1 MPSSILDR
9 LNPEQRE
16 AASHVSGPLLII
28 AGAGSGKTRT
38 LTHRIAYLL
47 AECGVRPS
55 QILAVTFTNKA
66 AAEMKE
72 RIADLVGDA
81 ARSMWVGTFHSI
93 CVRLLRQYGEA
104 IGYTKNFV
112 IFDED
117 DRQSVIKQ
125 ALAELDLDPQR
136 FPPRNLTARISDW
149 KNDLLLPDDA
159 AAKIGER
166 PMPPDK
172 VALDV
177 YRLYQERLRRQNA
190 LDFDDLIMAT
200 VHLLRH
206 SREVREGLQ
215 ARFEHVMVDEYQD
228 INQAQYE
235 LIQSLTGPHRNVCV
249 VGDDDQ
255 SIYGW
260 RGARVEIILQFDD
273 DYPDAKIV
281 KLERNYRSTQA
292 VLDVANALIAN
303 NRGRRP
309 KKLKAQ
315 GGPGDRVKLHVAG
328 NEHDEAWYIAD
339 QIQHQRKA
347 HGRRYGDHVVLYRT
361 NAMSRV
367 FEQVFHTKQIPY
379 RILGGTRFFDRKEVR
394 DAIAYLRVMLNPI
407 DDVSLARIINVP
419 TRGIG
424 QKTIDTLRDHA
435 GMQRISLWEAVLAAS
450 DREADILATGPRAKV
465 AEFAKLM
472 TGLMALPGEMLPAQ
486 LVEAVIDGTGYRAA
500 LEEERTVEASG
511 RLENLQELV
520 SLASEPDIAASEE
533 PLATF
538 LEKVALQSDT
548 DALDADADA
557 VVLMTLHSAKGL
569 EYPVVFFAGLEEGLL
584 PHQRSIETAEGVEEE
599 RRLCYVGMTRAE
611 HHLFLTRTFR
621 RTVYGQTLMSKPSR
635 FLAEI
640 PSHLLDSDRA
650 PGPEAAT
657 WGADSSEAG
666 DRELDN
672 MTSILSRKRRL
683 ERAQSGASTS
693 SSRAVPVKPRTIPIA
708 PQAPFSAGDKVKH
721 SVFGEGIVLNCS
733 GSEVQVAFVDQGVKR
748 LALEYAKLEK
758 V

>member
-1 MPSSILDR
+1 MPSILDR

-47 AECGVRPS
+47 GECEVKPY

-72 RIADLVGDA
+72 RVADLVGEA
-81 ARSMWVGTFHSI
+81 ARKMWIGTFHSI

-104 IGYTKNFV
+104 IGYAKNFV
-112 IFDED
+112 IFDAD
-117 DRQSVIKQ
+117 DTQSLVKQ
-125 ALAELDLDPQR
+125 ALNELDLDPQR
-136 FPPRNLTARISDW
+136 FPPRNLAARISDW
-149 KNDLLLPDDA
+149 KNDLRTPDEAEA
-159 AAKIGER
+159 ALGAR

-190 LDFDDLIMAT
+190 LDFDDLIGAT
-200 VHLLRH
+200 VRLLKT
-206 SREVREGLQ
+206 SKDTREGLQ
-215 ARFEHVMVDEYQD
+215 QRFQHVMVDEYQD

-235 LIQSLTGPHRNVCV
+235 LVQLLTGEHQNVCV

-260 RGARVEIILQFDD
+260 RGARIEIILQFDD
-273 DYPDAKIV
+273 AYPDAKIV

-292 VLDVANALIAN
+292 VLDVANAVIAHN
-303 NRGRRP
+303 TGRRP

-315 GGPGDRVKLHVAG
+315 QGGGDRVKLHIAG

-339 QIQHQRKA
+339 QIHHQVKA

-394 DAIAYLRVMLNPI
+394 DTVAYLRVMLN
-407 DDVSLARIINVP
+407 DADEVSLARIINTP

-424 QKTIDTLRDHA
+424 AKTIDTLRDYA
-435 GMQRISLWEAVLAAS
+435 GTERISLWAAAQAAAAKDSDVLS
-450 DREADILATGPRAKV
+450 TGPRSKMASFV
-465 AEFAKLM
+465 SLM
-472 TGLMALPGEMLPAQ
+472 TGLMALPETMATPSQ
-486 LVEAVIDGTGYRAA
+486 IEAVLDSTGYREA
-500 LEEERTVEASG
+500 LEAERTVEASG

-520 SLASEPDIAASEE
+520 SLASEPGSED
-533 PLATF
+533 LAGF

-548 DALDADADA
+548 DALDPDADA

-569 EYPVVFFAGLEEGLL
+569 EFPIVFFAGLEEGLL
-584 PHQRSIETAEGVEEE
+584 PHQRSIDSAEGIEEE
-599 RRLCYVGMTRAE
+599 RRLVYVGMTRAE
-611 HHLFLTRTFR
+611 TQLYLTRTFR

-635 FLAEI
+635 FLSEI
-640 PSHLLDSDRA
+640 PADMLDADQA
-650 PGPEAAT
+650 PGVEATT
-657 WGADSSEAG
+657 WGADATPAG
-666 DRELDN
+666 DDLQRDS
-672 MTSILSRKRRL
+672 MTTILSRKRRM
-683 ERAQSGASTS
+683 ERSQQANRTTT
-693 SSRAVPVKPRTIPIA
+693 SSRAIPATPRPIPA
-708 PQAPFSAGDKVKH
+708 TPEAPFKAGEKVRH
-721 SVFGEGIVLNCS
+721 SVFGEGIVLNCQV
-733 GSEVQVAFVDQGVKR
+733 GGEVQVAFVDQGVKR

-758 V
+758 I